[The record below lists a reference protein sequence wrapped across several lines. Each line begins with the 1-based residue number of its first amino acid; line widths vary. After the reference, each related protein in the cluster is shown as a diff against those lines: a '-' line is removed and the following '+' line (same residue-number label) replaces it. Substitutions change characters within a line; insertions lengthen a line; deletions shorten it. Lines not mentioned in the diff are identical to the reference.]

1 MAAASAGDTAI
12 EVKTT
17 ANPSARIAGA
27 PALLVESLRV
37 TFGTNQGTLIA
48 VEDIGLSIAP
58 GRTLALVGES
68 GSGKSVTS
76 LAIIRL
82 LAGRGR
88 IAEGRIALRGKDGV
102 VRDLAQM
109 AEPALEAVRGNDLGM
124 IFQEPMTS
132 LNPVLTVGEQI
143 AEPIR
148 IHMGLSRRDA
158 MRRAIDMLDRV
169 GIPAPAARA
178 RQYPHEFSGGMRQRV
193 TIAIALAC
201 DPVLLLA
208 DEPTTALDVTVQM
221 QILNLLRQLQA
232 DQSMAM
238 LFVTHNLGVV
248 AEIAHDVAVMYAG
261 QIVEQ
266 GSVRE
271 VLKSPR
277 HPYARGLLACVPQL
291 GSASALKKS
300 GSPLF
305 SIPGMVPSLRNMPNG
320 CRFAARCPHAQPK
333 CTMETP
339 SLVATDTGNLARCIR
354 WNEI

>member
-1 MAAASAGDTAI
+1 MAAASAGSFAIDTAPPAPQSSQ
-12 EVKTT
+12 T
-17 ANPSARIAGA
+17 ADL
-27 PALLVESLRV
+27 PALSVQSLRV
-37 TFGTNQGTLIA
+37 TFGTNQGTLTA
-48 VEDIGLSIAP
+48 VEDIGVNIAP
-58 GRTLALVGES
+58 GKTLALVGES

-88 IAEGRIALRGKDGV
+88 IAEGSIALRGKDGTV
-102 VRDLAQM
+102 KDLAQM
-109 AEPALEAVRGNDLGM
+109 AEPELEAIRGNDLGM
-124 IFQEPMTS
+124 VFQEPMTS

-148 IHMGLSRRDA
+148 IHMGLSRSDA
-158 MRRAIDMLDRV
+158 MLRAIDMLDRV

-221 QILNLLRQLQA
+221 QILNLLRKLQA
-232 DQSMAM
+232 EQGMAM

-277 HPYARGLLACVPQL
+277 HPYTRGLLACVPQL
-291 GSASALKKS
+291 GSASALKNS
-300 GSPLF
+300 GRQLF
-305 SIPGMVPSLRNMPNG
+305 SIPGMVPSLRDMPKG

-333 CTMETP
+333 CTVDTP
-339 SLVATDTGNLARCIR
+339 EPVLTDTGNRVRCIR

>member
-1 MAAASAGDTAI
+1 MMSTAAAPDT
-12 EVKTT
+12 
-17 ANPSARIAGA
+17 
-27 PALLVESLRV
+27 PALAVESLRV
-37 TFGTNQGTLIA
+37 TFGTGRETVVA
-48 VEDIGLSIAP
+48 VDYINLEIGL

-88 IAEGRIALRGKDGV
+88 IAEGRIALRGKDGAV
-102 VRDLAQM
+102 QDLARLD
-109 AEPALEAVRGNDLGM
+109 EPALEATRGNDLGM

-158 MRRAIDMLDRV
+158 MRRAVDMLDRV
-169 GIPAPAARA
+169 GIPAPVERA

-221 QILNLLRQLQA
+221 QILNLLRRLQS
-232 DQSMAM
+232 DQGMAM
-238 LFVTHNLGVV
+238 LFVTHNFAVV
-248 AEIAHDVAVMYAG
+248 AQIAHDVAVMYAG
-261 QIVEQ
+261 QIVEH
-266 GSVRE
+266 GSVRQ

-277 HPYARGLLACVPQL
+277 HPYTRGLLACVPQP
-291 GSASALKKS
+291 GSAIALKKE
-300 GSPLF
+300 GGQLF
-305 SIPGMVPSLRNMPNG
+305 SIPGMVPSLRNMPKG
-320 CRFAARCPHAQPK
+320 CRFAARCPHALPK
-333 CTMETP
+333 CTAGTP
-339 SLVATDTGNLARCIR
+339 ALVPTDTGNLARCIR